1 MARKP
6 RKEFRGAWHHLMNRG
21 ARREAIFRDNRD
33 RYMFLDT
40 LEDTIDRFGIELHV
54 FSLMPTHYH
63 LFSRSLLGNIS
74 SAMQYLNSTYTLK
87 YNTRHGL
94 DGPIFRGRF
103 TNQIVSNRRYQKYL
117 VAYIHLNPIRANL
130 ARKLSDRCWT
140 SHRAYIG
147 LDPTPP
153 WLITEYL
160 LKLFGGAQSLN
171 QFISDVHM
179 GLYEPPQEFSEDG
192 WIMESGSIIVD
203 PSLNERDSIIMPVHE
218 LPAIRKPE
226 TRKPKEVLVEV
237 CKLTGLNLKEILTS
251 RRGKGANPA
260 RRFAVWALHQST
272 TCTQKEIA
280 GTLEMP
286 FSQVTSLLSRFRHR
300 EQSVTIRKWMETWHD
315 SE

>member
-1 MARKP
+1 
-6 RKEFRGAWHHLMNRG
+6 
-21 ARREAIFRDNRD
+21 
-33 RYMFLDT
+33 
-40 LEDTIDRFGIELHV
+40 
-54 FSLMPTHYH
+54 
-63 LFSRSLLGNIS
+63 
-74 SAMQYLNSTYTLK
+74 
-87 YNTRHGL
+87 
-94 DGPIFRGRF
+94 
-103 TNQIVSNRRYQKYL
+103 
-117 VAYIHLNPIRANL
+117 
-130 ARKLSDRCWT
+130 
-140 SHRAYIG
+140 
-147 LDPTPP
+147 
-153 WLITEYL
+153 
-160 LKLFGGAQSLN
+160 
-171 QFISDVHM
+171 M